1 MADLNIINWE
11 QDADGIVLLTLDD
24 PAQSAN
30 IMNQSY
36 IDSMDAT
43 LARIDAEKDSIKG
56 IVWTSA
62 KKTFF
67 AGGDLTLLR
76 PVTPDR
82 AAQFAEGADHLRG
95 QLRRLET
102 LGIPVASA
110 INGTALGGGLE
121 LTLATH
127 HRVVLGDP
135 KIQLGLPEVQ

>member
-76 PVTPDR
+76 QVTPDR
-82 AAQFAEGADHLRG
+82 AVQFA
-95 QLRRLET
+95 
-102 LGIPVASA
+102 
-110 INGTALGGGLE
+110 GGG
-121 LTLATH
+121 AH
-127 HRVVLGDP
+127 PAGHARRPGVP
-135 KIQLGLPEVQ
+135 